1 MLLSYISLVNL
12 VVDVMWGGT
21 WSRHSEHSFTY
32 LQGMLHNWGGGH
44 GAAAK
49 GSH

>member
-21 WSRHSEHSFTY
+21 WSRTLSTPSLIY
-32 LQGMLHNWGGGH
+32 KVRYIIGGGH